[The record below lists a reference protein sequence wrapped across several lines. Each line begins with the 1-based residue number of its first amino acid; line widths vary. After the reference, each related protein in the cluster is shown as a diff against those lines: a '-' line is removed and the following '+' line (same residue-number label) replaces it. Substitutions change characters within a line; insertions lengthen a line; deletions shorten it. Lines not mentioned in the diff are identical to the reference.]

1 MAESARHYVG
11 VDLGGTKILAL
22 VVSGPGEV
30 VGRAKLATRTDGTP
44 LADQIAQAVE
54 GALGEAGLPIDD
66 IRGIGVAVPGV
77 TDSQTGLFV
86 TAPNLEIDDHHL
98 AASLQERLGVPVAL
112 GNDVN
117 LGTLAEVWLGA
128 GRGAESVVGMFVGT
142 GIGGGVVIDGKV
154 RTGPEDL
161 AGEIGHLV
169 LMVDG
174 PQCGCG
180 NRGCFEALASR
191 TAIERDIRE
200 AIAAGRPS
208 ALAERAGED
217 RVRSGALAR
226 ALEAGD
232 EVVTEVMTRVAHV
245 LGQGVL
251 TIRHL
256 LDPELIILGGGVFEA
271 CGDFLMPRIEAEV
284 RADPLTG
291 SRDALRLVRSALG
304 DDAVALGA
312 AAFVRAHLGDD
323 APEALEAALDLTP
336 EEPEPSGPKIDSV
349 EFGRVT
355 VDGETQA
362 HDIHITADG
371 KVRRRRKGRLRKAYG
386 TSHMVDAEELK
397 AVCKGKPKLLIIG
410 TGFQEMIRLT
420 DDAKGFLRSS
430 KADWRVLPT
439 PEAADLYNR
448 TSGKKALL
456 LHVTC

>member
-1 MAESARHYVG
+1 
-11 VDLGGTKILAL
+11 
-22 VVSGPGEV
+22 
-30 VGRAKLATRTDGTP
+30 
-44 LADQIAQAVE
+44 
-54 GALGEAGLPIDD
+54 
-66 IRGIGVAVPGV
+66 
-77 TDSQTGLFV
+77 
-86 TAPNLEIDDHHL
+86 
-98 AASLQERLGVPVAL
+98 VAL

-200 AIAAGRPS
+200 AIAAGRPC
-208 ALAERAGED
+208 ALASKADD
-217 RVRSGALAR
+217 RIRSGALAR
-226 ALEAGD
+226 ALASGD

-271 CGDFLMPRIEAEV
+271 CGDFLMERIEAEV

-291 SRDALRLVRSALG
+291 SRDALRLVRSELG

-312 AAFVRAHLGDD
+312 AAFARAHVGDD
-323 APEALEAALDLTP
+323 APEALEAALDLRP
-336 EEPEPSGPKIDSV
+336 EEAEAEASGPRIDAV
-349 EFGRVT
+349 EFGCVT
-355 VDGETQA
+355 VDGEAFA
-362 HDIHITADG
+362 HDIHLTADG
-371 KVRRRRKGRLRKAYG
+371 EVRRRRKGRLRKAYG
-386 TSHMVDAEELK
+386 TSHMVDAEELEK
-397 AVCKGKPKLLIIG
+397 VCKGKPKLLIIG
-410 TGFQEMIRLT
+410 TGFQGMLRLT
-420 DDAKGFLRSS
+420 DDAKEQLRSS

-439 PEAADLYNR
+439 PEAVDLYNS
-448 TSGKKALL
+448 TGGKKALL